1 MLAGTSVPGDGGG
14 GNFTIPNTATTRMT
28 PAFRWA
34 VVWAIL
40 MFSFILGGTKSQS
53 QCPQTPAFEE
63 KGELPQNQINAICLP
78 SHQRNAR
85 PTGIQMDMVIWSLF
99 MLCALS
105 HRTCGRND
113 VCFHS
118 AFFPVCVLW
127 LLQHSESLI
136 PWTLDVDCCCLYSC
150 RARQES
156 VYMLVTW
163 APRLLPSCVSQ
174 NLHLLETR
182 PSSFLNSGILF

>member
-1 MLAGTSVPGDGGG
+1 
-14 GNFTIPNTATTRMT
+14 
-28 PAFRWA
+28 
-34 VVWAIL
+34 
-40 MFSFILGGTKSQS
+40 MFQ
-53 QCPQTPAFEE
+53 E
-63 KGELPQNQINAICLP
+63 KGEGGTSPYLIPPQPEWLLHSDGQ
-78 SHQRNAR
+78 
-85 PTGIQMDMVIWSLF
+85 W
-99 MLCALS
+99 
-105 HRTCGRND
+105 CGPFQ
-113 VCFHS
+113 CFHS
-118 AFFPVCVLW
+118 FWGEQSHSHSVRKPQLLKRKESCPRIKSIPSAYHPTSVMLGQLAYKWTWSYEVFLCCVPCPTVLVGEMMFVFTVHFFPVCVLW